1 MFTRH
6 HRWWLKNNSR
16 SDIHQQQSTI
26 WTNLVWR
33 KDFSLYL
40 QRNGRDPSLCYEH
53 CLDKNTKIFIILPT
67 LQSTL
72 FFLLVENK
80 CLIVLQDLC
89 WSFSNLNGNY
99 LGCDLLRNG
108 VRAALPLIHY
118 IADWLHSTNTRSSAY
133 LVSSE
138 ALLVFFFLAQTW

>member
-108 VRAALPLIHY
+108 VRAALPLHY

-138 ALLVFFFLAQTW
+138 ALLVFFFLVQTW